1 MKSDTIRRIIV
12 AIAAVLVL
20 VCCGI
25 SMSHHAAMMKEIA
38 AAEGTVESDYVS
50 GDMISSLKNGF
61 ELTFLDDE
69 RRGALFDGLFITVSL
84 VLIAVFVGVIAGIIM
99 FSVTYRGRFFGEMA
113 LPGISRFM
121 SFVPPSTLVILVFY
135 VFLEGGGRNTFVP
148 AAIGLS
154 ISFSFKFYE
163 CVRSAFEEISQGEK
177 DAAATMGYS
186 PYQALFKVFLPG
198 MLPALFDE
206 SRNAV
211 IDLIQN
217 STVVELI
224 GVYDVQMVADIIAS
238 ETGEP
243 FFPLLYMTAA
253 LILFCY
259 SCSKAVQSLNIDFK
273 IEKSEEEIRDR
284 IGRGIF

>member
-38 AAEGTVESDYVS
+38 EAEGTVESDYVS

-84 VLIAVFVGVIAGIIM
+84 VLIAVFVGVVAGIIM

-135 VFLEGGGRNTFVP
+135 VFLEGGGRNTFIP

-186 PYQALFKVFLPG
+186 PYQALLKVFLPG
-198 MLPALFDE
+198 MLPTLFDE

-259 SCSKAVQSLNIDFK
+259 FCSKAVESLNIDFK
-273 IEKSEEEIRDR
+273 IEKSEEEIRAR

>member
-1 MKSDTIRRIIV
+1 MKTDTIRRIIV

-61 ELTFLDDE
+61 QLTFLDDE

-84 VLIAVFVGVIAGIIM
+84 VLISVFFGVIAGTFM
-99 FSVTYRGRFFGEMA
+99 FLRSYKENSLAEKAYPR
-113 LPGISRFM
+113 ISRFM

-135 VFLEGGGRNTFVP
+135 VFLEGGGRNTFIP

-154 ISFSFKFYE
+154 ICFSFKFYM
-163 CVRSAFEEISQGEK
+163 CICASFDEISQGEK

-186 PYQALFKVFLPG
+186 PYQALVKAFLPG
-198 MLPALFDE
+198 MLPTLFDE

-211 IDLIQN
+211 VDLIQN

-243 FFPLLYMTAA
+243 FFPLLYMSAA
-253 LILFCY
+253 LILLCY
-259 SCSKAVQSLNIDFK
+259 FCSKAVESLNIDFK
-273 IEKSEEEIRDR
+273 IEKSEEEIRAR

>member
-1 MKSDTIRRIIV
+1 MKTDTIRRIIV

-38 AAEGTVESDYVS
+38 EAEGTVESDYVS

-84 VLIAVFVGVIAGIIM
+84 VLIAVFVGVVAGIIM

-135 VFLEGGGRNTFVP
+135 VFLEGGGRNTFIP

-186 PYQALFKVFLPG
+186 PYQALLKVFLPG

-259 SCSKAVQSLNIDFK
+259 FCSKAVESLNIDFK
-273 IEKSEEEIRDR
+273 IEKSEEEIRAR

>member
-1 MKSDTIRRIIV
+1 MKTDTIRRIIV

-38 AAEGTVESDYVS
+38 EAEGTVESDYVS

-84 VLIAVFVGVIAGIIM
+84 VLIAVFVGVVAGIIM

-135 VFLEGGGRNTFVP
+135 VFLEGGGRNTFIP

-163 CVRSAFEEISQGEK
+163 CVRQHTQDLFFES
-177 DAAATMGYS
+177 YH
-186 PYQALFKVFLPG
+186 LPNNK
-198 MLPALFDE
+198 LDKYH
-206 SRNAV
+206 
-211 IDLIQN
+211 IH
-217 STVVELI
+217 
-224 GVYDVQMVADIIAS
+224 
-238 ETGEP
+238 
-243 FFPLLYMTAA
+243 LLNLM
-253 LILFCY
+253 
-259 SCSKAVQSLNIDFK
+259 
-273 IEKSEEEIRDR
+273 
-284 IGRGIF
+284 

>member
-1 MKSDTIRRIIV
+1 MKTDTIRRIIV

-61 ELTFLDDE
+61 QLTFLDDE

-84 VLIAVFVGVIAGIIM
+84 VLIAVFVGVVAGIIM

-135 VFLEGGGRNTFVP
+135 VFLEGGGRNTFIP

-186 PYQALFKVFLPG
+186 PYQALLKVFLPG

-259 SCSKAVQSLNIDFK
+259 FCSKAVESLNIDFK
-273 IEKSEEEIRDR
+273 IEKSEEEIRAR

>member
-12 AIAAVLVL
+12 AAAAVLVL

-38 AAEGTVESDYVS
+38 EAEGTVESDYVS

-84 VLIAVFVGVIAGIIM
+84 VLIAVFVGVVAGIIM

-135 VFLEGGGRNTFVP
+135 VFLEGGGRNTFIP

-186 PYQALFKVFLPG
+186 PYQALLKVFLPG

-259 SCSKAVQSLNIDFK
+259 FCSKAVESLNIDFK
-273 IEKSEEEIRDR
+273 IEKSEEEIRAR

>member
-1 MKSDTIRRIIV
+1 MKTDTIRRIIV

-38 AAEGTVESDYVS
+38 EAEGTVESDYVS

-84 VLIAVFVGVIAGIIM
+84 VLIAVFVGVVAGIIM

-135 VFLEGGGRNTFVP
+135 VFLEGGGRNTFIP

-186 PYQALFKVFLPG
+186 PYQALLKVFLPG

-253 LILFCY
+253 LILLCY
-259 SCSKAVQSLNIDFK
+259 FCSKAVESLNIDFK
-273 IEKSEEEIRDR
+273 IEKSEEEIRAR